1 MQIRRTVKLA
11 GAGFLAVG
19 ALSGA
24 VVGYA
29 VSQAPGDAGVGEA
42 VRVALDPGAAY
53 ALLRVE
59 GMT

>member
-1 MQIRRTVKLA
+1 MQIRRSVKLA
-11 GAGFLAVG
+11 GAGFLAAG
-19 ALSGA
+19 IASGA

-29 VSQAPGDAGVGEA
+29 TSRAPGDAGVGEA

-53 ALLRVE
+53 AVLRVE